1 MKFNIYPLNFN
12 FESIKFIHVIKS
24 NEEVNVIQL
33 EILIYL
39 FNSYL
44 TWYWQLMI
52 DRIQFVNFIF
62 LNVVLVNLYRNQY
75 FLGLKSICLINN
87 LIICFNLFIV
97 LLFMNF
103 FSFSFQ
109 LQLHKLKIL
118 KIVVVR
124 LLSF

>member
-44 TWYWQLMI
+44 T
-52 DRIQFVNFIF
+52 
-62 LNVVLVNLYRNQY
+62 
-75 FLGLKSICLINN
+75 
-87 LIICFNLFIV
+87 
-97 LLFMNF
+97 
-103 FSFSFQ
+103 
-109 LQLHKLKIL
+109 
-118 KIVVVR
+118 
-124 LLSF
+124 